1 MVLFHAG
8 RYDASI
14 GYLHDILEFAPDNY
28 LANLCLSGALCLA
41 GRMDEA
47 RPFASRAQAVTGAT
61 NALART
67 WAMSKL
73 SREHHRRE
81 QDRR

>member
-1 MVLFHAG
+1 MKRCFMRGRPNGWIPKVLVHKTRTAMVLFHAG

-14 GYLHDILEFAPDNY
+14 GYLHDILEFAPDSY

-47 RPFASRAQAVTGAT
+47 SPSPA
-61 NALART
+61 ARR
-67 WAMSKL
+67 L
-73 SREHHRRE
+73 
-81 QDRR
+81 